1 VSDARFEDGL
11 EKPLR
16 LVAFDAED
24 LQVLSAMTQD
34 AVLPMAQMIWHARE
48 RRFALLLNRFRWEA
62 HSASQA
68 ERVQSVLSFEDVKAV
83 QTQGFDQRD
92 SDLIL
97 SLLSITFI
105 PATDGTGT
113 CLLTLAGDGAIRLE
127 VEALEAGLRDVT
139 RPYVSPAKRA
149 PSHD

>member
-1 VSDARFEDGL
+1 MNDAHFEDGL
-11 EKPLR
+11 EKPL
-16 LVAFDAED
+16 LLIAFDKED

-34 AVLPMAQMIWHARE
+34 AVLPVAQMAWHGSK

-62 HSASQA
+62 SEAPQA

-83 QTQGFDQRD
+83 QTQGFNRTDP
-92 SDLIL
+92 DLIL
-97 SLLSITFI
+97 SLLSIIFI
-105 PATDGTGT
+105 PATDGTGS

-127 VEALEAGLRDVT
+127 MEALEVGLRDVT
-139 RPYVSPAKRA
+139 RPYASPTNQT

>member
-1 VSDARFEDGL
+1 MSDARFEDGMD
-11 EKPLR
+11 KPLR
-16 LVAFDAED
+16 LIAFDAED
-24 LQVLSAMTQD
+24 LQVVSAMTQD
-34 AVLPMAQMIWHARE
+34 AVWPAAQMAWHSKE
-48 RRFALLLNRFRWEA
+48 RRFAVLLNRFRWEA

-105 PATDGTGT
+105 PAIDGTGT

>member
-1 VSDARFEDGL
+1 MSDARFEDGMD
-11 EKPLR
+11 KPLR
-16 LVAFDAED
+16 LIAFDAED
-24 LQVLSAMTQD
+24 LQVVSAMTQD
-34 AVLPMAQMIWHARE
+34 AVWPAAQMAWHSKE
-48 RRFALLLNRFRWEA
+48 RRFAVLLNRFRWEA

-127 VEALEAGLRDVT
+127 VEALEASLRDVT

>member
-1 VSDARFEDGL
+1 MSDARFEDGMD
-11 EKPLR
+11 KPLR
-16 LVAFDAED
+16 LIAFDAED
-24 LQVLSAMTQD
+24 LQVVSAMTQD
-34 AVLPMAQMIWHARE
+34 AVWPAAQMAWHSKE
-48 RRFALLLNRFRWEA
+48 RRFAVLLNRFRWEA

-127 VEALEAGLRDVT
+127 VEALETGLRDVT

>member
-1 VSDARFEDGL
+1 MSDARFEDGMD
-11 EKPLR
+11 KPLR
-16 LVAFDAED
+16 LIAFDAED
-24 LQVLSAMTQD
+24 LQVVSAMTQD
-34 AVLPMAQMIWHARE
+34 AVWPAAQMAWHSKE
-48 RRFALLLNRFRWEA
+48 RRFAVLLNRFRWEA

-149 PSHD
+149 PSHE

>member
-1 VSDARFEDGL
+1 MSDARFEDGMD
-11 EKPLR
+11 KPLR
-16 LVAFDAED
+16 LIAFDAAD
-24 LQVLSAMTQD
+24 LQVVSAMTQD
-34 AVLPMAQMIWHARE
+34 AVWPAAQMAWHSKE
-48 RRFALLLNRFRWEA
+48 RRFAVLLNRFRWEA

-127 VEALEAGLRDVT
+127 VEVLEVGLRDVT

-149 PSHD
+149 PHHD

>member
-1 VSDARFEDGL
+1 MSDARFEDGL

-16 LVAFDAED
+16 LIAFDAED

-34 AVLPMAQMIWHARE
+34 AVLPVAQMTWHSSE

-62 HSASQA
+62 RGASQV

-83 QTQGFDQRD
+83 QTQGFNRTDP
-92 SDLIL
+92 DLVL
-97 SLLSITFI
+97 SLLSLTFT
-105 PATDGTGT
+105 PKSDGAGAF
-113 CLLTLAGDGAIRLE
+113 LLTFAGDGAIRLE

-139 RPYVSPAKRA
+139 RPYFSPANRA

>member
-1 VSDARFEDGL
+1 MSDARFEDGMD
-11 EKPLR
+11 KPLR
-16 LVAFDAED
+16 LIAFDAED
-24 LQVLSAMTQD
+24 LQVVSAMTQD
-34 AVLPMAQMIWHARE
+34 AVWPAAQMAWHSKE
-48 RRFALLLNRFRWEA
+48 RRFAVLLNRFRWEA

-149 PSHD
+149 PSHN

>member
-1 VSDARFEDGL
+1 MSDARFEDGL

-34 AVLPMAQMIWHARE
+34 AVLPVAQMAWQSSE

-62 HSASQA
+62 RGASQA

-83 QTQGFDQRD
+83 QTQGFDRTD
-92 SDLIL
+92 PDLVL
-97 SLLSITFI
+97 SLLSLTFT
-105 PATDGTGT
+105 PERDGAGA
-113 CLLTLAGDGAIRLE
+113 CLLTFAGDGAIRLE

-139 RPYVSPAKRA
+139 RPYFSPANRA

>member
-1 VSDARFEDGL
+1 MSDARFEDGMD
-11 EKPLR
+11 KPLR
-16 LVAFDAED
+16 LIAFDAED
-24 LQVLSAMTQD
+24 LQVVSAMTQD
-34 AVLPMAQMIWHARE
+34 AVWPAAQMAWHSKE
-48 RRFALLLNRFRWEA
+48 RRFAVLLNRFRWEA

-83 QTQGFDQRD
+83 QTQGFDPRD

-113 CLLTLAGDGAIRLE
+113 CLLTLAGNGAIRLE
-127 VEALEAGLRDVT
+127 VESLEAGLRDVT

>member
-1 VSDARFEDGL
+1 MSDARFEDGL

-24 LQVLSAMTQD
+24 LQVVSAMTQD
-34 AVLPMAQMIWHARE
+34 AVWPAAQMAWHSKE
-48 RRFALLLNRFRWEA
+48 RRFAVLLNRFRWEA

>member
-1 VSDARFEDGL
+1 MSDARFEDGL

-16 LVAFDAED
+16 LIAFDAED

-34 AVLPMAQMIWHARE
+34 AVLPVAQMTWHSSE

-62 HSASQA
+62 RGASQI
-68 ERVQSVLSFEDVKAV
+68 ERVQSILSFEDVKAV
-83 QTQGFDQRD
+83 QTQGLNRTDP
-92 SDLIL
+92 DLVL
-97 SLLSITFI
+97 SLLSLTFT
-105 PATDGTGT
+105 PKSDGAGAF
-113 CLLTLAGDGAIRLE
+113 LLTFAGDGAIRLE

-139 RPYVSPAKRA
+139 RPYRSPANRA

>member
-1 VSDARFEDGL
+1 MSDARFEDGL

-16 LVAFDAED
+16 LIAFDAED
-24 LQVLSAMTQD
+24 LQVVSAMTQD
-34 AVLPMAQMIWHARE
+34 AVWPAAQMAWHSKE
-48 RRFALLLNRFRWEA
+48 RRFAVLLNRFRWEA

>member
-1 VSDARFEDGL
+1 MSDARFEDGL

-16 LVAFDAED
+16 LIAFDAED

-34 AVLPMAQMIWHARE
+34 AVLLVAQMAWQSSE

-62 HSASQA
+62 RGASQA

-83 QTQGFDQRD
+83 QTQGFDRTD
-92 SDLIL
+92 PDLVL
-97 SLLSITFI
+97 SLLNLTFT
-105 PATDGTGT
+105 PERDGAGA
-113 CLLTLAGDGAIRLE
+113 CLLTFAGDGAIRLE

-139 RPYVSPAKRA
+139 RPYFSPANRA

>member
-1 VSDARFEDGL
+1 MSDARFEDGMD
-11 EKPLR
+11 KPLR
-16 LVAFDAED
+16 LIAFDAED
-24 LQVLSAMTQD
+24 LQVVSAMTQD
-34 AVLPMAQMIWHARE
+34 AVWPAAQMAWHSKE
-48 RRFALLLNRFRWEA
+48 RRFAVLLNRFRWEA

-92 SDLIL
+92 SNLIL

>member
-1 VSDARFEDGL
+1 MSDARFEDGMD
-11 EKPLR
+11 KPLR
-16 LVAFDAED
+16 LIAFDAED
-24 LQVLSAMTQD
+24 LQVVSAMTQD
-34 AVLPMAQMIWHARE
+34 AVWPAAQMAWHSKE
-48 RRFALLLNRFRWEA
+48 RRFAVLLNRFRWEA

-139 RPYVSPAKRA
+139 RSYVSPAKRA

>member
-1 VSDARFEDGL
+1 MSDARFEDGL

-16 LVAFDAED
+16 LIAFDAED

-34 AVLPMAQMIWHARE
+34 AVLPVAQMTWHSSE

-62 HSASQA
+62 RGASQI
-68 ERVQSVLSFEDVKAV
+68 ERVQSILSFEDVKAV
-83 QTQGFDQRD
+83 QTQGFNRTDP
-92 SDLIL
+92 DLVL
-97 SLLSITFI
+97 SLLSLTFT
-105 PATDGTGT
+105 PKSDGAGAF
-113 CLLTLAGDGAIRLE
+113 LLTFAGDGAIRLE

-139 RPYVSPAKRA
+139 RPYFSPANRA

>member
-1 VSDARFEDGL
+1 
-11 EKPLR
+11 
-16 LVAFDAED
+16 
-24 LQVLSAMTQD
+24 
-34 AVLPMAQMIWHARE
+34 MAWHSKE
-48 RRFALLLNRFRWEA
+48 RRFAVLLNRFRWEA

-139 RPYVSPAKRA
+139 RPYASPTNRA

>member
-1 VSDARFEDGL
+1 MSDARFEDGL

-16 LVAFDAED
+16 LIAFDAED

-34 AVLPMAQMIWHARE
+34 AVLPVAQMAWQSSE

-62 HSASQA
+62 RGTSQV

-83 QTQGFDQRD
+83 QTQGFDRTD
-92 SDLIL
+92 PDLVL
-97 SLLSITFI
+97 SLLSLTFA
-105 PATDGTGT
+105 PERDGAGA
-113 CLLTLAGDGAIRLE
+113 CLLTFAGDGAIRLE

-139 RPYVSPAKRA
+139 RPYFSPANRA

>member
-1 VSDARFEDGL
+1 MSDARFEDGMD
-11 EKPLR
+11 KPLR
-16 LVAFDAED
+16 LIAFDVED
-24 LQVLSAMTQD
+24 LQVVSAMTQD
-34 AVLPMAQMIWHARE
+34 AVWPAAQMAWHSKE
-48 RRFALLLNRFRWEA
+48 RRFAVLLNRFRWEA

>member
-1 VSDARFEDGL
+1 MSDARFEDGL

-16 LVAFDAED
+16 LIAFDAED

-34 AVLPMAQMIWHARE
+34 AVLPVAQMAWQSSQ

-62 HSASQA
+62 REASQA

-83 QTQGFDQRD
+83 QTQGFNRTNP
-92 SDLIL
+92 DLIL
-97 SLLSITFI
+97 SLLSITFT
-105 PATDGTGT
+105 PATDGTGS

-127 VEALEAGLRDVT
+127 MEALEVGLRDVT
-139 RPYVSPAKRA
+139 RPYVSPTNRT

>member
-1 VSDARFEDGL
+1 MSDARFEDAMD
-11 EKPLR
+11 KPLR
-16 LVAFDAED
+16 LIAFDAED

-62 HSASQA
+62 REASQA

-83 QTQGFDQRD
+83 QTQGFNRTDP
-92 SDLIL
+92 DLIL

-105 PATDGTGT
+105 PATDGTGS

-127 VEALEAGLRDVT
+127 MEALEVGLRDVT
-139 RPYVSPAKRA
+139 RPYVSPTNRT

>member
-1 VSDARFEDGL
+1 MSDARFEDGMD
-11 EKPLR
+11 KPLR
-16 LVAFDAED
+16 LIAFDAED

-62 HSASQA
+62 RGVYQA

-83 QTQGFDQRD
+83 QTQAFDRTD
-92 SDLIL
+92 PDLVL
-97 SLLSITFI
+97 SLLSLTFA
-105 PATDGTGT
+105 PERDGAGA
-113 CLLTLAGDGAIRLE
+113 CLLTFAGDGAIRLE
-127 VEALEAGLRDVT
+127 MEALEVSLRDVT
-139 RPYVSPAKRA
+139 RPYVSPTNQT